1 MRSHTENKV
10 LATAGDPTGRSDF
23 KNHRTIGGP
32 LSEFVGRHRP
42 GHLVREEESATE
54 ITCGKRGKARF
65 SGIAAREW
73 LVINFDDAQRQ
84 RVKTRGVVDAD
95 ALIEF
100 NHGIHFGPAVVGVGR
115 IGHRTTIK
123 KNFNAEKRS
132 QTSTVIKGID
142 AELHEA

>member
-1 MRSHTENKV
+1 VRSHTENKV

-23 KNHRTIGGP
+23 KNHRAIGGP
-32 LSEFVGRHRP
+32 FSEFVGRHRP

-54 ITCGKRGKARF
+54 IAGRKRGKARF
-65 SGIAAREW
+65 SGIAAREG
-73 LVINFDDAQRQ
+73 LVVHFDDAQRQ
-84 RVKTRGVVDAD
+84 WFKTRGVVDAD
-95 ALIEF
+95 AFIEF

-123 KNFNAEKRS
+123 KNFDAEKRS
-132 QTSTVIKGID
+132 KTATIIKGID